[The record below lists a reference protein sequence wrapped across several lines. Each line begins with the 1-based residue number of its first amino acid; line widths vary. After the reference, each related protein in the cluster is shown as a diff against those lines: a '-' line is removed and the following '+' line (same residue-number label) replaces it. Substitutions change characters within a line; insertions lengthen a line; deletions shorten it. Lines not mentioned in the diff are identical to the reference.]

1 MKSFKVNVNPDI
13 IKWSLESINMSEDVF
28 INKMGIN
35 KNKFM
40 EWLNRTNTPTYVQLQ
55 KLAKIVNVSPLIFLS
70 DKTPEDKPMN
80 VFRTYV
86 NTREKSYKTLL
97 KIKRISYLQNV
108 ANDLY
113 TNLNISE
120 EPNVEK
126 YTVNSDPRRI
136 AINERQK
143 FFDLDVQSKL
153 NSNYDALSKFRSKV
167 EDSNMI
173 VMQFPFDDIRGFS
186 LIGKKPFFIV
196 LNSRESPESRI
207 FTLFHEYAHILL
219 GQNESN
225 DDNYNN
231 SNDKIEEWCNNF
243 ASYFLISDELINQYY
258 NQSKSIEKIARTIAS
273 RYKVSYSMIYYRLYK
288 LGYVQDFEDKYNN
301 LANIKELDNKKPSG
315 GNYIRKIKSEYGN
328 KFIKIV
334 YESYESNEITL
345 DDALTYLGIKINT
358 FDKLIEMVNQ

>member
-86 NTREKSYKTLL
+86 STREKSYKTLL

-243 ASYFLISDELINQYY
+243 ASSRVISLL
-258 NQSKSIEKIARTIAS
+258 S
-273 RYKVSYSMIYYRLYK
+273 
-288 LGYVQDFEDKYNN
+288 
-301 LANIKELDNKKPSG
+301 
-315 GNYIRKIKSEYGN
+315 
-328 KFIKIV
+328 
-334 YESYESNEITL
+334 
-345 DDALTYLGIKINT
+345 
-358 FDKLIEMVNQ
+358 